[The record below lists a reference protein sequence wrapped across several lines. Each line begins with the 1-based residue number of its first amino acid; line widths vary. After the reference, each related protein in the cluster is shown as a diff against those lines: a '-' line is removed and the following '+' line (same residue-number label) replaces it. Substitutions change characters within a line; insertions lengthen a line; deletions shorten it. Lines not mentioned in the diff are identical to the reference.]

1 MDHPALI
8 NIIVTIIFVAPSPLK
23 ITFPGPGV
31 VGGEREGKMFQRGW
45 GWGEIYF
52 LAHLFSSPS
61 IYIIIY
67 YKDHEFPALSQSLG
81 VLGNL
86 LAEGFRDYI
95 II

>member
-1 MDHPALI
+1 MVDGPPRFNKYHS
-8 NIIVTIIFVAPSPLK
+8 NNYFCRPLPLENY
-23 ITFPGPGV
+23 ISGAGGGRRGEGGENVISTGV
-31 VGGEREGKMFQRGW
+31 GVGGN
-45 GWGEIYF
+45 
-52 LAHLFSSPS
+52 LFSSPS